1 MRPLVRMKLTKLIE
15 LLTIG
20 STVGAFHPLAI
31 AAVEDSDQ
39 RHLSSEVSNALTA
52 SLPKFRAKQET
63 APSDSPHPLGL
74 SAKPKNKIIRLPRV
88 VVEGNRPPIFL
99 EQEIH
104 TAKGLADLAVKRY
117 FNQTG
122 LVLNRFT
129 LPFVGIGKEAYAM
142 LMWQD
147 DERLRLLRKY
157 GEAVQL
163 DRTTGNDARATTL
176 EAIIADTLSR
186 SPQFLSPGHIP
197 YRDARGE

>member
-63 APSDSPHPLGL
+63 ASSDSPHPLGL

-122 LVLNRFT
+122 LVLNRF
-129 LPFVGIGKEAYAM
+129 
-142 LMWQD
+142 
-147 DERLRLLRKY
+147 
-157 GEAVQL
+157 
-163 DRTTGNDARATTL
+163 
-176 EAIIADTLSR
+176 SR
-186 SPQFLSPGHIP
+186 FPSSASAKKPT
-197 YRDARGE
+197 RW